1 MKNGNEDNEDN
12 EENEET
18 AIKVILLGES
28 GVGKTSLINASIGL
42 DFDEKLSPTFSSSF
56 VVKNFIKNNK
66 KYILNIWDTAGQE
79 MYRSLTKL
87 FIKNAKI
94 VIFVYG
100 IDNKVSFES
109 LKSYWVATTKEILG
123 DEIIY
128 GLVGNKF
135 DLFLKEQVQEI
146 DASNYA
152 EEIGAKFSLA
162 SAKTNKEGF
171 SSFLEVLLD
180 DYLEKKGE
188 VIHSPSFE
196 LKKENYKKNK
206 LKCCQ

>member
-1 MKNGNEDNEDN
+1 MKNGNEDN

-18 AIKVILLGES
+18 GIKVILLGES
-28 GVGKTSLINASIGL
+28 GVGKTSLINAAIGL

-79 MYRSLTKL
+79 IYRSLTKL

-100 IDNKVSFES
+100 IDNKYSFEN
-109 LKSYWVATTKEILG
+109 LKSYLALLTKEVLG

-128 GLVGNKF
+128 GLVGNKS
-135 DLFLKEQVQEI
+135 DLFIKEQVPDI

-152 EEIGAKFSLA
+152 KEIGAKFSLA

-171 SSFLEVLLD
+171 SRFLEVLLD

-196 LKKENYKKNK
+196 LKKESYKGKNK

>member
-1 MKNGNEDNEDN
+1 MTKW
-12 EENEET
+12 
-18 AIKVILLGES
+18 
-28 GVGKTSLINASIGL
+28 
-42 DFDEKLSPTFSSSF
+42 
-56 VVKNFIKNNK
+56 FIKN
-66 KYILNIWDTAGQE
+66 T
-79 MYRSLTKL
+79 
-87 FIKNAKI
+87 KI
-94 VIFVYG
+94 VIFVYS
-100 IDNKVSFES
+100 IDNKESFES

-123 DEIIY
+123 DETIY

>member
-1 MKNGNEDNEDN
+1 MKN
-12 EENEET
+12 ENEEIT
-18 AIKVILLGES
+18 LKVILLGES

-94 VIFVYG
+94 VIFVYA
-100 IDNKVSFES
+100 IDSKFSFES
-109 LKSYWVATTKEILG
+109 LKSYWVSLGKEILG
-123 DEIIY
+123 DEAIY
-128 GLVGNKF
+128 GLVGNKS
-135 DLFLKEQVQEI
+135 DLYKQEQVPDI

-152 EEIGAKFSLA
+152 EEIGAKFALT
-162 SAKTNKEGF
+162 SAKKNKEGF
-171 SSFLEVLLD
+171 SNYLEELLD
-180 DYLEKKGE
+180 DYIESKKQ
-188 VIHSPSFE
+188 ISLDASFE
-196 LKKENYKKNK
+196 INKDKHKKRK
-206 LKCCQ
+206 LKCC

>member
-1 MKNGNEDNEDN
+1 MKNGNEDN

-18 AIKVILLGES
+18 GIKVILLGES

-162 SAKTNKEGF
+162 SDKNNKEGI
-171 SSFLEVLLD
+171 SDFLELLLD
-180 DYLEKKGE
+180 DYLGNKKQ
-188 VIHSPSFE
+188 IDINTSFE
-196 LKKENYKKNK
+196 LKKENYNKRRTK
-206 LKCCQ
+206 LKYCQ